1 MTDNRNTILAVILSG
16 LVLIAWQ
23 YFYNMPQ
30 MERQRAQQQT
40 QAELNKSQPQ
50 TAPGSTTPQPGA
62 TPSAGAPA
70 GQPAQPVVS
79 RDTAIAASPRI
90 KIETPRISGSIA
102 LKGARIDDLALEK
115 FRDTVD
121 PKSPAI
127 VLFSPSGTAH
137 PYYAEFGWVAASG
150 STAKLPDRETV
161 WQQEGSGSLSPERPV
176 TLKWDNGE
184 GLTFRRTIA
193 VDDRYLFTIK
203 DDVTNVGNAPVTL
216 YPFALISRHG
226 TPEVSGYYILH
237 EGLIGYLGD
246 QRLQEY
252 SYSKIDEVKS
262 VAFNVTNGWLGIT
275 DKYWASAL
283 LPDTTAR
290 LQARFSSNL
299 AGTKRTYQTDYLLDP
314 QTIAIGGTG
323 SANARLFAGAKE
335 ASVVGINFPFAG
347 HGGYNKQLGLNQFD
361 LLIDWGW
368 FYFITKPMFLLLD
381 YFFHLVGNFG
391 LSILLV
397 TVLIKLLFFPLANKS
412 YASMAKMKSV
422 QPQLQAL
429 QGALSRRPPE
439 AAAGDDGDLPQGED
453 QPDRGLPSHCA
464 ADSGVLLALQGAV
477 RHHRNAPCAVLRLDK
492 GSLGVGPDQPVQSVR
507 SAAFRSDAHSGDRIL
522 PRARR
527 LADHHGHHDVVPDEA
542 EPDAAGSDPEDDLR
556 LDAADLHL
564 HAGRLPGGSRD
575 LLGLEQPALGDPAEL
590 HHAKERREGG
600 AVRQSQGD
608 VRAEEGRRED
618 VTRRRLRL
626 PYRHSPTRHARPCAG
641 HPRLYGAGD
650 GNEHGWPG

>member
-30 MERQRAQQQT
+30 MERQRAQTQT
-40 QAELNKSQPQ
+40 QAELNKPSPQP
-50 TAPGSTTPQPGA
+50 APGSTTPQPGA
-62 TPSAGAPA
+62 TPSPGAPA
-70 GQPAQPVVS
+70 GQPTQTVVS

-161 WQQEGSGSLSPERPV
+161 WQQEGSGSLTPGTPV

-193 VDDRYLFTIK
+193 IDDRYLFTIK

-283 LPDTTAR
+283 LPDTTAK

-335 ASVVGINFPFAG
+335 AGVVGINFPLAG

-391 LSILLV
+391 VSILLV
-397 TVLIKLLFFPLANKS
+397 TVLVKLAFYPLANKS
-412 YASMAKMKSV
+412 YESMAKMKSV
-422 QPQLQAL
+422 QPQLTALKERYPDDRQKQQQEMMEIYRKEKINPIAGCLPIAL
-429 QGALSRRPPE
+429 QIPVFFSLYKVLFVTIEMRHAPFYGWIKDLSAPDPTNLFNLF
-439 AAAGDDGDLPQGED
+439 GLLPFDPTHIPVIGYY
-453 QPDRGLPSHCA
+453 
-464 ADSGVLLALQGAV
+464 LALGVWPIIMGITMWFQMKLNPTPPDPTQKMIFDWMPLIFTFMLAGFPAGLVIYWAWNNLLSVIQQSYIMRKNGVKVELLDNIKATFTPKKAV
-477 RHHRNAPCAVLRLDK
+477 EK
-492 GSLGVGPDQPVQSVR
+492 
-507 SAAFRSDAHSGDRIL
+507 
-522 PRARR
+522 
-527 LADHHGHHDVVPDEA
+527 
-542 EPDAAGSDPEDDLR
+542 
-556 LDAADLHL
+556 
-564 HAGRLPGGSRD
+564 
-575 LLGLEQPALGDPAEL
+575 
-590 HHAKERREGG
+590 
-600 AVRQSQGD
+600 
-608 VRAEEGRRED
+608 
-618 VTRRRLRL
+618 T
-626 PYRHSPTRHARPCAG
+626 
-641 HPRLYGAGD
+641 
-650 GNEHGWPG
+650 